1 MQLEG
6 KLAELQQEALRRL
19 TELRKAK
26 GCKPREIGGHIV
38 IQKAVET
45 RLEKAQTRGFKEDL
59 RVYVCCSISVPHRV
73 FVYRRM
79 GLRRA
84 PAALAAAALGKHLDN
99 AAQCTHY
106 GHITPVSSAEDWP
119 AYPLMFPQ
127 ICRAVGSI
135 MKVVT
140 PVLEERCTV
149 LLGMDFICDE
159 QRPYLLEI
167 NQVPRLCYEDPQV
180 QAWTEGM
187 AIDFLRLVVL
197 HETLGSRS
205 AWLPV

>member
-1 MQLEG
+1 
-6 KLAELQQEALRRL
+6 
-19 TELRKAK
+19 
-26 GCKPREIGGHIV
+26 
-38 IQKAVET
+38 
-45 RLEKAQTRGFKEDL
+45 
-59 RVYVCCSISVPHRV
+59 
-73 FVYRRM
+73 
-79 GLRRA
+79 
-84 PAALAAAALGKHLDN
+84 
-99 AAQCTHY
+99 
-106 GHITPVSSAEDWP
+106 
-119 AYPLMFPQ
+119 
-127 ICRAVGSI
+127 